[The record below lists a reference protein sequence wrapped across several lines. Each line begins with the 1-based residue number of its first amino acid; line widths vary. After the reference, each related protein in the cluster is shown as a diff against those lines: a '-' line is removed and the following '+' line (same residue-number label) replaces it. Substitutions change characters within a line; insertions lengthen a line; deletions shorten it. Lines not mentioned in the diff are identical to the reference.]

1 MTTQTIRIVV
11 DASQA
16 QAGARVVVRSLDDI
30 RGAAGRALDALV
42 GIKGSTVALAGIG
55 AAAAALAREIVR
67 AGDAYTKMSGQ
78 IRAAVGDMAAA
89 QRIMGE
95 LYKLN
100 LQTGGS
106 MEDAAGAFT
115 RFAIASRQIGAT
127 NSEVLQLLGTVQKLG
142 IVSGASTQEAAS
154 GATQL
159 GQALASGVLQGDEL
173 KSILENMPALGEALA
188 KSLGVSIGELRKMG
202 AEGQLTSDKVFGALL
217 KASEAANKKF
227 AEMPITVE
235 RASGQMAVAWDGF
248 LVKLDQTLG
257 LSQKLAQVI
266 HGIAMGL
273 DGLSSRIAAETP
285 QQVLARL
292 RKERTDRAAQAKE
305 ADTRGEIASMLAQGY
320 LPTDPEITSR
330 RGVLAGL
337 DKLDAQ
343 IAAAEKLAAADR
355 RLSENRAV
363 LEDVTARTRKEEAQL
378 AANQAASKKITEE
391 LDKVEKARAR
401 HRETIAQLDKLRNA
415 PGGID
420 DARYAKLKALA
431 DKELADAFKG
441 TNPEAEK
448 FDKWL
453 KDIIE
458 KAEKLKAQKLEDA
471 LKLVN
476 KTIEDG
482 LTPAEKFRKE
492 AGELND
498 ALNLLAE
505 NGTTFSADQIAGLN
519 KALQDADPAF
529 QELKKRAEEA
539 AGELGKIFERA
550 FDRLGD
556 SLVDAFVQG
565 KDAAVDFGGVV
576 KSIIASIIA
585 DLAKMAIAA
594 PLKNA
599 IFGTASATLWDLPIF
614 GGGGASNPAQI
625 TLTPNGQGG
634 FSLTNTATN
643 WALGKAGSSLLDKGV
658 SYLGLG
664 ESWSGLMAT
673 PLWGPSA
680 AEMSAMVSA
689 SPSIQTAMAAG
700 DSFATASGVSVG
712 PTIGSALTSV
722 GGGMFGGML
731 GGMLGTATNSKAI
744 GGISGAAL
752 GAGSA
757 WAMGAMA
764 GSAAGPIGMAI
775 GAIVGAIM
783 GLLGTQKKATPYGG
797 AWIRTD
803 KNGRVIASDAGA
815 ENGVDAGALGQR
827 ADAIST
833 LVNSI
838 IETGGLKRPDDLW
851 IGTEYHGDRGHSTV
865 LNGWSDTNPD
875 GTKRVEVSKSEDP
888 VIIAR
893 DVLQYLAKAGS
904 LSGNADVLKAIKNTK
919 ATKAEDLSA
928 DLDAALAFR
937 PWFEAMRT
945 GGDALAQQIKEMTEA
960 AKKAGEEGK
969 AAIIDFRDRLISLG
983 ITTKEE
989 ITPALRN
996 SVEAML
1002 GLREAGEPLRG
1013 LAAIVKSAQINFE
1026 AFKPVLTELGYTTAE
1041 QARLLTRVV
1050 DQATH
1055 DYNRQINDV
1064 IRAGTL
1070 TVNQA
1075 IDPTVKATTTDVLMG
1090 LGLDYEKFPNFI
1102 TALDQ
1107 FLGKAQAGT
1116 ATAQELRDAQAEV
1129 NQRLRNGKLDA
1140 SQYGQIVQ
1148 YLSQTFREG
1157 TDAAK
1162 AAAQAQGQALTQ
1174 EVEAL
1179 WNSIVQEQRDAAAA
1193 LVQSFTQIRDSLA
1206 SYRKSLLLGEYSPL
1220 DPQGRYLEAQA
1231 QFRETL
1237 TKAKLGDVKAGEN
1250 LQAVS
1255 DAYLKANA
1263 EYWASANPEA
1273 FREVQDGLAAVESV
1287 AERQIRLSQAQVDR
1301 LDALIGTTNRGLAGV
1316 ELAMRDVLARGDYR
1330 DYGQN
1335 KGLNYLLAAALPNF
1349 KGSFGNGEFSA
1360 WVAQNLPNSNA
1371 NFGKNADLNRLLS
1384 VLSGY
1389 TGNYGSGGG
1398 DWGAAFKSMSADD
1411 PRRVAARILVQNAG
1425 YTPGFAAGG
1434 DHLGGLRIV
1443 GERGP
1448 ELEATGPARIWSHTQ
1463 TAAMLRSAGNDNGET
1478 AALLREVVQEIRT
1491 LVRVTA
1497 ASGDGT
1503 HDRLEAID
1511 GKLAEVERKSR
1522 LSNAA

>member
-16 QAGARVVVRSLDDI
+16 QAGARVVIRSLDDI

-217 KASEAANKKF
+217 KASEEANKKF

-248 LVKLDQTLG
+248 LTKLDQSLG
-257 LSQKLAQVI
+257 LSQKLSQVI

-273 DGLSSRIAAETP
+273 DGLSSRIAAEAP

-320 LPTDPEITSR
+320 LPTDPEIISR

-378 AANQAASKKITEE
+378 AANQVASKKVTEE
-391 LDKVEKARAR
+391 LDKVEKARSK

-458 KAEKLKAQKLEDA
+458 KAERLKAQKLEDA

-482 LTPAEKFRKE
+482 LTPAEKYAKDAR
-492 AGELND
+492 ELND

-505 NGTTFSADQIAGLN
+505 NGTTFSADQIASLN

-539 AGELGKIFERA
+539 SAELGKIFERA

-556 SLVDAFVQG
+556 SLVDAFVSG
-565 KDAAVDFGGVV
+565 KDAAIDFGGVV

-599 IFGTASATLWDLPIF
+599 IFGTASATLWDLPMF
-614 GGGGASNPAQI
+614 GGGGAGVSPGSVQ
-625 TLTPNGQGG
+625 LQPNGQGG
-634 FSLTNTATN
+634 FSLVNTASSL
-643 WALGKAGSSLLDKGV
+643 AMKQAGSTLLDKGV
-658 SYLGLG
+658 SFLGLG
-664 ESWSGLMAT
+664 DTWAGLMNTPIFGAGTAEIAAT
-673 PLWGPSA
+673 TA
-680 AEMSAMVSA
+680 A
-689 SPSIQTAMAAG
+689 SPAIQTAMMAG
-700 DSFATASGVSVG
+700 DTYAAATGTMPTFTVG
-712 PTIGSALTSV
+712 GAMAGV
-722 GGGMFGGML
+722 GGGFFGGAV
-731 GGMLGTATNSKAI
+731 GSMLGTATNSKAV
-744 GGISGAAL
+744 GALSGAAA
-752 GAGSA
+752 GAASA

-775 GAIVGAIM
+775 GALIGAIM
-783 GLLGTQKKATPYGG
+783 GAIGTVKKATQYGG
-797 AWIRTD
+797 AWVRFD
-803 KNGRVIASDAGA
+803 QNGKVIDRGQGA
-815 ENGVDAGALGQR
+815 ENGVNDEALRQRVDAVQG
-827 ADAIST
+827 
-833 LVNSI
+833 I
-838 IETGGLKRPDDLW
+838 IEAVTRGGNLKRPNDLW
-851 IGTEYHGDRGHSTV
+851 IGTEYHEDKGNTTV
-865 LNGWSDTNPD
+865 LNGW
-875 GTKRVEVSKSEDP
+875 GAGRVEVSKAEDP
-888 VIIAR
+888 AQIAI
-893 DVLQYLAKAGS
+893 
-904 LSGNADVLKAIKNTK
+904 DVLKYMEKTGSLTGSNKDLLTAIRNTK
-919 ATKAEDLSA
+919 STTAEEISK
-928 DLDAALAFR
+928 DLDAANSFR
-937 PWFEAMRT
+937 PWFEAMRE
-945 GGDALAQQIKEMTEA
+945 GGDALGLQIRTMMEA
-960 AKKAGEEGK
+960 AQEAGRKAKED
-969 AAIIDFRDRLISLG
+969 IIDYRDRIIELG
-983 ITTKEE
+983 IETKENL
-989 ITPALRN
+989 TPAMKT
-996 SVEAML
+996 SVEAMMGL
-1002 GLREAGEPLRG
+1002 GKEGDTLKG
-1013 LAAIVKSAQINFE
+1013 LAAVIKAAEINFE
-1026 AFKPVLTELGYTTAE
+1026 SFKPILEELGYTAAE
-1041 QARLLTRVV
+1041 QATLLTRVLE
-1050 DQATH
+1050 QAAT
-1055 DYNRQINDV
+1055 DYNKVVNEVVRQGNIVVAQALDPNYR
-1064 IRAGTL
+1064 IGAGDLLSNLNLDPAKFPAFT
-1070 TVNQA
+1070 TA
-1075 IDPTVKATTTDVLMG
+1075 IDG
-1090 LGLDYEKFPNFI
+1090 
-1102 TALDQ
+1102 
-1107 FLGKAQAGT
+1107 FLTKAQAGT
-1116 ATAQELRDAQAEV
+1116 ATAVDLRNAQAEV
-1129 NQRLRNGKLDA
+1129 NQRWRNGRIDA
-1140 SQYGQIVQ
+1140 QQYGQIVQ
-1148 YLSQTFREG
+1148 FLSQAYRNG
-1157 TDAAK
+1157 AD
-1162 AAAQAQGQALTQ
+1162 AAQAQADAIRSQGASLTQ
-1174 EVEAL
+1174 EVETL
-1179 WNSIVQEQRDAAAA
+1179 WNSIVTEQRDAAAA
-1193 LVQSFTQIRDSLA
+1193 LVQSFTSIKDSLA

-1220 DPQGRYLEAQA
+1220 DPQAKFQTAQA
-1231 QFRETL
+1231 EFRATL
-1237 TKAKLGDVKAGEN
+1237 AKAKLGDVKAGES
-1250 LQAVS
+1250 LQATA
-1255 DAYLKANA
+1255 DAYLKANR
-1263 EYWASANPEA
+1263 EFWASSNPEA
-1273 FREVQDGLAAVESV
+1273 FQEVTQGLEAVETV

-1301 LDALIGTTNRGLAGV
+1301 LDALISTTGRGLAGV

-1398 DWGAAFKSMSADD
+1398 DWGAAFKSMAADD

-1448 ELEATGPARIWSHTQ
+1448 ELEATGPARIWNAGQ
-1463 TAAMLRSAGNDNGET
+1463 TAAMLRAANSNDANET